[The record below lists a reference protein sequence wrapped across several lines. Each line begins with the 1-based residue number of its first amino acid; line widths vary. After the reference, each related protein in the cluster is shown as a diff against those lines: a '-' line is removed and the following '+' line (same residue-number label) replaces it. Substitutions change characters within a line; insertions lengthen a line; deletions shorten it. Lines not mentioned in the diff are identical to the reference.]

1 MKTIKRPSPR
11 KRVVSISLRSDLLE
25 EVDRR
30 CRGRRSAFVEAAIL
44 RLLRATRRGA
54 IVRSLEEY
62 YLHRPDSERAEED
75 RVLGDFSSAGR
86 DPWDGIDE

>member
-1 MKTIKRPSPR
+1 MRPGPR
-11 KRVVSISLRSDLLE
+11 KRVVSVSLRSDLLK

-44 RLLRATRRGA
+44 GLLRATRRRA
-54 IVRSLEEY
+54 IVHSLEEY
-62 YLHRPDSERAEED
+62 YLRRPDSERAEEKRLIED
-75 RVLGDFSSAGR
+75 SAPADR

>member
-1 MKTIKRPSPR
+1 MKTIKRPGAR

-30 CRGRRSAFVEAAIL
+30 CGGRRSAFVEVAIL
-44 RLLRATRRGA
+44 RFLRATRRRA

-62 YLHRPDSERAEED
+62 YLDRPDSERAEEK
-75 RVLGDFSSAGR
+75 RVLGDFSSADR
-86 DPWDGIDE
+86 DAWDGIDE